1 MEQNLRKLYNT
12 LATIE
17 TRGAGTITMADC
29 LRYLEQ
35 LITEEA
41 NKPVVEEQPEPKK
54 AKK

>member
-17 TRGAGTITMADC
+17 TRGTATITMADC

-35 LITEEA
+35 LITEA
-41 NKPVVEEQPEPKK
+41 VNAPIPEEQPEPKK